1 MKNLILIMIF
11 ISSCNQENKL
21 ITNNSI
27 GYFTLGEQ
35 FSKDF
40 DKKIFEIS
48 FNSANRIRSI
58 IVMSDDYKTKDGFGV
73 GANLNDIE
81 SFYKGTIK
89 KPLTLSK
96 GAVTIGSIGT
106 SIIYDKIIF
115 VDDNNDNIVDFVWI
129 QM

>member
-21 ITNNSI
+21 ITNDSI

-35 FSKDF
+35 LSKDF

-73 GANLNDIE
+73 GSNLNDIE

-89 KPLTLSK
+89 NPLTLSK

-115 VDDNNDNIVDFVWI
+115 VDDNSDNIVDFVWI
-129 QM
+129 QW